1 MSNLEATGRMAL
13 WAIGLSEFNVQ
24 YCPWMAIK
32 GQVIGDFI
40 TEFTNME
47 GQGVR
52 ECPRWSIHIDEDR
65 KSVV

>member
-1 MSNLEATGRMAL
+1 MG
-13 WAIGLSEFNVQ
+13 
-24 YCPWMAIK
+24 IK

-52 ECPRWSIHIDEDR
+52 ECPRWSIHIDELSNR
-65 KSVV
+65 QAGGVGVVLHSLEGDEVKCMG